1 MHSRIIQLSEEPLHK
16 DDFITESDFYESFV
30 GSVDDYVADID
41 DSEREE
47 DIKWLMSC
55 LEPYGVK
62 LDKEEESIVFPK
74 GFKQR
79 YFEERFKKF
88 KETVNGMTLNDFCD
102 SIKAW
107 QLSQIIE
114 KKFDFYIYVSYPQPL
129 DDFIRDLEEEK
140 KYFIGGIVDY
150 HA

>member
-1 MHSRIIQLSEEPLHK
+1 MHSRIFQLSDEKINK
-16 DDFITESDFYESFV
+16 DDFITEENFYEDSFI
-30 GSVDDYVADID
+30 GSVADYVSDNID
-41 DSEREE
+41 RKE